1 MQTSLI
7 TKSTSLLLALF
18 IIAIYFSTSLVTIL
32 SVLLGLLWLFSGR
45 FKTLPTIVR
54 RCPIAAWAVGLWA
67 CLWLGLVYSRAPLP
81 DGLAMVNKYNE
92 LFFIPVLLAFL
103 DDSHARAWLWKGFI
117 VASLAALLC
126 SYLMAMGVLP
136 LNEQG
141 DPCFKS
147 RITYSIFM
155 AFFTFYC
162 AHQAHQNKGG
172 RLLYLSV
179 GLLCGYNLF
188 FIVQGR
194 TGQLVLVALALL
206 FAWQRFHR
214 LGRVVAVVVL
224 AVSLGVFVGYSD
236 KAKRLQEGI
245 ENTRAYLKPQ
255 PEQVDSTLNLRYGF
269 WQNSLKLM
277 AEKPLL
283 GFGTGS
289 FNQEY
294 RRVVADP
301 RLWTSNPHNEPLM
314 IGVQLGL
321 VGVLVYAGFLWSQFS
336 CARQLP
342 IPDRCLAQGLSLA
355 LVVAS
360 IFNSPMLDHGEGHWF
375 AVLIALCFA
384 PLYGTAQANTPA

>member
-54 RCPIAAWAVGLWA
+54 CCPIAAWAVGLWA

-81 DGLAMVNKYNE
+81 DGLAIVNKYNG

-103 DDSHARAWLWKGFI
+103 DDSRVRAWLWKGFI

-179 GLLCGYNLF
+179 ALLCLYNLF

-255 PEQVDSTLNLRYGF
+255 P
-269 WQNSLKLM
+269 
-277 AEKPLL
+277 
-283 GFGTGS
+283 
-289 FNQEY
+289 
-294 RRVVADP
+294 
-301 RLWTSNPHNEPLM
+301 
-314 IGVQLGL
+314 
-321 VGVLVYAGFLWSQFS
+321 
-336 CARQLP
+336 
-342 IPDRCLAQGLSLA
+342 
-355 LVVAS
+355 
-360 IFNSPMLDHGEGHWF
+360 
-375 AVLIALCFA
+375 
-384 PLYGTAQANTPA
+384 